1 MPKDKVIEVRHLS
14 KSYTSRERPAGVK
27 GLFKWGKKKTKVIFN
42 NFNLSLDGQQ
52 IIGLIGPNGAGKSTL
67 LKLLSGIIYPD
78 QGEVKVLG
86 YQPQKRQKS
95 FLRQLGFLMGNKSH
109 LWWNLPPIDSYQ
121 MLKAIYQIE
130 ENTFNDVLTKFSRFL
145 EVDHLLLKPV
155 RQLSLGERMRCQ
167 LIAAFLHQPK
177 LVFLDE
183 PTLALDII
191 SQEKIRQFICYYQH
205 EYQATVIVTS
215 HYLKDILTTAQ
226 KVVILNNGQ
235 LVFQGDKDK
244 LVSLTGHQRE
254 IKVEFFSPITRE
266 ELQGYQLYLKK
277 INDSQATFL
286 VPKEKIVELTKFLTT
301 NFSLVDLTI
310 KEMEIETVIKEF
322 FRREP

>member
-14 KSYTSRERPAGVK
+14 KSYTSRERPSGIK
-27 GLFKWGKKKTKVIFN
+27 GLFKWGKKKKKAIFN
-42 NFNLSLDGQQ
+42 DFNLSLDGQQ
-52 IIGLIGPNGAGKSTL
+52 VIGLIGPNGAGKTTL

-78 QGEVKVLG
+78 QGKIKVLG
-86 YQPQKRQKS
+86 YRPQKRQKS

-109 LWWNLPPIDSYQ
+109 LWWNLPPIDSFQ
-121 MLKAIYQIE
+121 MLKVIYQIE
-130 ENTFNDVLTKFSRFL
+130 ENAFNDTLTKFSRFL
-145 EVDHLLLKPV
+145 EVDHLLFKPV

-167 LIAAFLHQPK
+167 LIAAFLHLPK

-191 SQEKIRQFICYYQH
+191 SQEKIRKFICYYQK
-205 EYQATVIVTS
+205 EYQATIIVTS

-226 KVVILNNGQ
+226 EVVILNNGQ
-235 LVFQGDKDK
+235 LVFQGNKDK

-254 IKVEFFSPITRE
+254 IKVEFFSPTKRGK
-266 ELQGYQLYLKK
+266 LQEYQPYLKK
-277 INDSQATFL
+277 LNDSQAMFL
-286 VPKEKIVELTKFLTT
+286 VPKEKIVDLTKFLTT
-301 NFSLVDLTI
+301 HFSITDLTI

-322 FRREP
+322 FKREP